1 MRTLILSTALLF
13 GIGAGLA
20 SAQTPAV
27 RGESLD
33 EFATRLTKYSA
44 LRASL
49 EQGLPVLTGAD
60 EPSHV
65 RSVERA
71 LATRIRDARTGAR
84 QGDLFTPET
93 TAALRRILRQ
103 IDASTWKLI
112 MDENPG
118 PFPNRVNDAYPKT

>member
-1 MRTLILSTALLF
+1 MRTLILATALLF
-13 GIGAGLA
+13 GVGAGVCN
-20 SAQTPAV
+20 AQPSAV

-33 EFATRLTKYSA
+33 DFAARLAKYIE

-65 RSVERA
+65 RSVERT
-71 LATRIRDARTGAR
+71 LATRIRDARAGAR
-84 QGDLFTPET
+84 QGDLFTAET

-118 PFPNRVNDAYPKT
+118 PFPNRV